1 MVMVA
6 LVAMAQAAKAD
17 LYLPIV
23 TGSGVDV
30 IASDIS
36 YGRTESIDR
45 VGSWIEVVCEVGTP
59 TVNNEGDEFYVFC
72 R

>member
-1 MVMVA
+1 
-6 LVAMAQAAKAD
+6 MAQAAKAD
-17 LYLPIV
+17 LYLPIA

-36 YGRTESIDR
+36 YGRTESIER
-45 VGSWIEVVCEVGTP
+45 VGNWIEIVCESGMP
-59 TVNNEGDEFYVFC
+59 TVNNEGEEFYVFC